1 MNQKVVFYLLGVF
14 FLLFISCSDMLSD
27 YTGHHGP
34 SSVGDVQITH
44 TAMSY
49 KPSLVWTGSEYGLS
63 WYDCSYSSQ
72 IYFTRIS
79 AAGVKQGSDVQITNI
94 GGSSSPSLVW
104 TGMEYGVAW
113 AHDYGRNTDIY
124 FARISTAGVKQ
135 DSDVRITNVTGN
147 SVCPSLVWNGIEY
160 GLSWNYNPDFGDE
173 IYFTRISAVGVK
185 IGGNK
190 RITNFDYDSKW
201 PSLIFTGT
209 GYGLSWVDE
218 RNSLEGEIYF
228 ARLNDD
234 GTKIASDIRITNASS
249 YSEHPSLVWTGT
261 EYGVVWEDARDG
273 IRAIYFAR
281 ISASGVKQGPDIKIT
296 NPTGVLGGSFHP
308 SLVWTGTEYGLAWQE
323 FVDINHKIY
332 FTRISPTG
340 VKQGPNVRIT
350 NTESDSEHSSLVWTG
365 FEYGLAWDTFHDGNR
380 EIYFVRLYPNGTKK

>member
-49 KPSLVWTGSEYGLS
+49 TPSLVWTGSEYGLS

-147 SVCPSLVWNGIEY
+147 SVCPSLVWNGIE
-160 GLSWNYNPDFGDE
+160 
-173 IYFTRISAVGVK
+173 
-185 IGGNK
+185 
-190 RITNFDYDSKW
+190 
-201 PSLIFTGT
+201 
-209 GYGLSWVDE
+209 YGLSWVDE

-323 FVDINHKIY
+323 FVDINYKIY